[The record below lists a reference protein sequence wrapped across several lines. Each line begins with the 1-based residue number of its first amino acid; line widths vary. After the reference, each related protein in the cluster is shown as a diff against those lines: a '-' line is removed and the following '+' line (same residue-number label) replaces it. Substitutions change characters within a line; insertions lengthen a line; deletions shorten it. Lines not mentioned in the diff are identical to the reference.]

1 MSQAA
6 ATYDRIGTGYA
17 RHRRPDPRWTVRIRE
32 ALAGVGTLV
41 NVGAGAG
48 SYEPRDRRVVAVEP
62 SVTMIGQ
69 RPPGAAPVVRAV
81 SEALPFPDGAFDAAL
96 AILTVH
102 HWQDAAEG
110 LAEMRRVARRQ
121 VVLTWDPLVFA
132 RDFWLVR
139 DYLPE
144 IGEREAAL
152 ATLARVTAAL
162 DPVDVRTLPI
172 PADCTDGFLGAFWR
186 RPRSYLEAGVRAAMS
201 GLALLDPA
209 TLGQAV
215 SRLAADL
222 DSGAWAERHAGLLSR
237 PELDL
242 GYRLVVAG
250 R

>member
-1 MSQAA
+1 
-6 ATYDRIGTGYA
+6 
-17 RHRRPDPRWTVRIRE
+17 
-32 ALAGVGTLV
+32 
-41 NVGAGAG
+41 
-48 SYEPRDRRVVAVEP
+48 
-62 SVTMIGQ
+62 MIGQ

-81 SEALPFPDGAFDAAL
+81 SEALPFPDAAFDAAL

-102 HWQDAAEG
+102 HWQDAGKG

-121 VVLTWDPLVFA
+121 IVLTWDPRVFA

-144 IGEREAAL
+144 IGEREAGL
-152 ATLARVTAAL
+152 ATLAQVTAAL
-162 DPVDVRTLPI
+162 DPVAVRMLPV
-172 PADCTDGFLGAFWR
+172 PADCTDGFLGAFWQ
-186 RPRSYLEAGVRAAMS
+186 RPQAYLDTGVRAAMS
-201 GLALLDPA
+201 GLALLDPL
-209 TLGQAV
+209 TLGNAV

-222 DSGAWAERHAGLLSR
+222 DSGAWAERHAGLLTL